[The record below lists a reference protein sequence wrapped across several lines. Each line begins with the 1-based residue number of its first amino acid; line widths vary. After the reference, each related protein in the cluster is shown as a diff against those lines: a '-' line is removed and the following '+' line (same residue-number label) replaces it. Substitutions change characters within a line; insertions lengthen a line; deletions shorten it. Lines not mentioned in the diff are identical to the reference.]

1 MKKLSFVL
9 LIFISFCL
17 CACSSYKNKSGVICV
32 NSSFI
37 DVSIYD
43 YSLDKCENAFDNIE
57 NIFKQIAKLCDYK
70 TSYEGLNNVYTI
82 NSSEK
87 EVVVDEFL
95 YNLLKEAVDYQTIT
109 EGLYNPFMGNIYA
122 AYDELLAMNIGNITL
137 DKIPNDNFLKTELNN
152 SKNTKIIFSEQ
163 ERSVRKIGDG
173 KIDLRDIAN
182 SYALKLSKA
191 YLNNQGIYNYFL
203 NVDLNNVSLGN
214 KHNSSYYSVGV
225 RDIDSLVLKIK
236 NKDICSSS
244 ILENNFDLY
253 GKRYHKFIS
262 TVSGKPENMYDI
274 CVVIDN
280 DPVRASIFSRIF
292 ITLETEKFTKFYL
305 KYNFDILIFKD
316 KEIVYQTK
324 KENIYG

>member
-1 MKKLSFVL
+1 MKKFSFVL

-32 NSSFI
+32 NSNFI

-43 YSLDKCENAFDNIE
+43 YSLDKCEKAFDYIE
-57 NIFKQIAKLCDYK
+57 NVFKQIAKLCDYK

-82 NSSEK
+82 NNSEK
-87 EVVVDEFL
+87 EVVVDELL
-95 YNLLKEAVDYQTIT
+95 YDLLKEAVDYQTIT
-109 EGLYNPFMGNIYA
+109 EGLYNPFMGNINT

-137 DKIPNDNFLKTELNN
+137 EKIPNDSFLNAELNN
-152 SKNTKIIFSEQ
+152 AKSTKIIFNEQ
-163 ERSVRKIGDG
+163 ERSVKKIGSG
-173 KIDLRDIAN
+173 KIDLNDIAN
-182 SYALKLSKA
+182 GYALRLSKS

-225 RDIDSLVLKIK
+225 RDVDSLVLKIK
-236 NKDICSSS
+236 NRDVCSSS
-244 ILENNFDLY
+244 ILENNFDFY
-253 GKRYHKFIS
+253 GRRYHKYIS
-262 TVSGKPENMYDI
+262 TISGKPENMYDI
-274 CVVIDN
+274 CIVIDN

-292 ITLETEKFTKFYL
+292 ITLETEKFTKFYMN
-305 KYNFDILIFKD
+305 YNFDILIFKD

>member
-95 YNLLKEAVDYQTIT
+95 YDLLKEAVDYQTIT

-137 DKIPNDNFLKTELNN
+137 DKIPNDNFLKT
-152 SKNTKIIFSEQ
+152 
-163 ERSVRKIGDG
+163 
-173 KIDLRDIAN
+173 
-182 SYALKLSKA
+182 
-191 YLNNQGIYNYFL
+191 
-203 NVDLNNVSLGN
+203 
-214 KHNSSYYSVGV
+214 
-225 RDIDSLVLKIK
+225 
-236 NKDICSSS
+236 
-244 ILENNFDLY
+244 
-253 GKRYHKFIS
+253 
-262 TVSGKPENMYDI
+262 
-274 CVVIDN
+274 
-280 DPVRASIFSRIF
+280 
-292 ITLETEKFTKFYL
+292 
-305 KYNFDILIFKD
+305 
-316 KEIVYQTK
+316 
-324 KENIYG
+324 